1 MLYYDVVSSI
11 PFYES
16 LSKKRR
22 KIPADDR
29 VEFHAGQEKKIR
41 KEKKRRI
48 NGR

>member
-29 VEFHAGQEKKIR
+29 VEFHAGQI
-41 KEKKRRI
+41 
-48 NGR
+48 GRASCRERVLLMV